1 MVLEWLLVALEE
13 VYALRSLGGRR
24 DTGQQEDDVTC
35 VLLPLHLAGN
45 KVEESIERD
54 QAPDRPAPLLLRWR
68 GILAE
73 GIELGPV
80 LVTIEVEERAVR

>member
-13 VYALRSLGGRR
+13 VYAARSLGDRR

-54 QAPDRPAPLLLRWR
+54 RAPIDTPHCCIGAAFWPKALSSAQSL
-68 GILAE
+68 
-73 GIELGPV
+73 
-80 LVTIEVEERAVR
+80 